1 MSMMLQALAEGGAKV
16 GQAAAS
22 IDRLSP
28 EQKNRIK
35 ELERQE
41 ALGLLGLDRAQQQQ
55 ILSQQLQPVQAAERE
70 AMQRQSQNQMITDIG
85 QGQAFRGQQAL
96 LEGGARARTQAT
108 TTAQQQIA
116 ELDELA
122 RRRQLNELARLK
134 GQQQQNRRAI
144 AQMLTGGAEA
154 TAGIVGAKEIA
165 KIGMQE
171 RETAMLEAKNMR
183 DLIAQKKL
191 DQQKKIT
198 NKSTTKLKNTQE
210 TFDALSEFN
219 PQPTLPTPEPEVS
232 TPTPSTTEQQ
242 PISQDVLSEIMAQ
255 VALGQLGLPVAEPT
269 STLRKEGINAFNAS
283 VIENDPVL
291 TALLG
296 TSNEVVNLEPREV
309 SWGTMTPVTDDTGN
323 VIAYDYISNSGKQG
337 RMSATDLGNTEYA
350 TGKPVSLVAP
360 SISEPTLPS
369 VSEPTSTS
377 ESFAGKVT
385 LMPREWGE
393 KEAKEL
399 GISNTFT
406 HSPGERKTFE
416 VQRISGAG
424 DVYHIIS
431 DEVFFVNGKK
441 AEPQPGGR
449 WKVSGL
455 QTTSRLGFEL
465 DATKPN
471 QVFEAKSV
479 N

>member
-154 TAGIVGAKEIA
+154 TAGIVGAPEIA
-165 KIGMQE
+165 DIQRQE

-255 VALGQLGLPVAEPT
+255 VALGQLGLPSNTA
-269 STLRKEGINAFNAS
+269 STKEN
-283 VIENDPVL
+283 
-291 TALLG
+291 
-296 TSNEVVNLEPREV
+296 NLEL
-309 SWGTMTPVTDDTGN
+309 
-323 VIAYDYISNSGKQG
+323 
-337 RMSATDLGNTEYA
+337 SALAPKLNTKVN
-350 TGKPVSLVAP
+350 TGKTFGYNILEVDETTGEPVKLQWFDSQIPEGYSNLIFDRNNPAHAQHFIDVQKPFVAP

-377 ESFAGKVT
+377 ESFAGKIT
-385 LMPREWGE
+385 LMPRTL
-393 KEAKEL
+393 APT
-399 GISNTFT
+399 TFT
-406 HSPGERKTFE
+406 HSPGERKQFE
-416 VQRISGAG
+416 VQRASGAG

-431 DEVFFVNGKK
+431 DAPFTINGDIKSK
-441 AEPQPGGR
+441 ELPGGR
-449 WKVSGL
+449 YSVTGL
-455 QTTSRLGFEL
+455 QTTGRLGFEL

>member
-154 TAGIVGAKEIA
+154 TAGIVGAPEIA
-165 KIGMQE
+165 DIQRQE

-291 TALLG
+291 TALLAPKLNTKVNTG
-296 TSNEVVNLEPREV
+296 ETFGYNILEVDETTGEPVKLQWFDSQIPEGYPNLIFDRNNPAHAQHFIDV
-309 SWGTMTPVTDDTGN
+309 
-323 VIAYDYISNSGKQG
+323 Q
-337 RMSATDLGNTEYA
+337 
-350 TGKPVSLVAP
+350 KPFVAP

-377 ESFAGKVT
+377 NIVT
-385 LMPREWGE
+385 LMPRTFTPT
-393 KEAKEL
+393 
-399 GISNTFT
+399 TFT
-406 HSPGERKTFE
+406 HSPGERKLFE
-416 VQRISGAG
+416 VQRASGAG

-431 DEVFFVNGKK
+431 DAPFTINGDIKSK
-441 AEPQPGGR
+441 ELPGGR
-449 WKVSGL
+449 YSVTGL
-455 QTTSRLGFEL
+455 KTTNRLGFEL